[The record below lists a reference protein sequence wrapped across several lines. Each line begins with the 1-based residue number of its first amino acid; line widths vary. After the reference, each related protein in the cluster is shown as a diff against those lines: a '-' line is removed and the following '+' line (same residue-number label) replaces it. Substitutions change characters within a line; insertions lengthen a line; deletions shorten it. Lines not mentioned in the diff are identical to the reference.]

1 LSVAGVALLLDRQI
15 FSFKNRRPTHAQ
27 KCSLHDNAKLFL
39 AIDFAPSKRL
49 LDMDLKV
56 LAAKKKSAV
65 SCVLA

>member
-1 LSVAGVALLLDRQI
+1 MSVAGVALLLDRQI